1 MYLCKRS
8 IWISQN
14 FWEIWQHVLKDKNK
28 SSTIWENIYKLN
40 NLHVGKEQSLVYDWV
55 GFIWCTMVNI
65 YM

>member
-28 SSTIWENIYKLN
+28 SSTIWENINKLN
-40 NLHVGKEQSLVYDWV
+40 NLGKEQSLVYDWV

-65 YM
+65 YMYR